1 MLWRAGADWD
11 ERVLRARCRCEGDW
25 RPGLRLRH
33 RGGTAEGEE
42 KWVLRITDG
51 LGFTTRRDGLYLEA
65 LVRDA
70 NVWSSRPFFP
80 HPRRAPSIPS
90 ATSLHACGTFI
101 CREETRRSP
110 GTWPSATRSRSV
122 RSRRSMSACIGS
134 IAAMGGPWVARV
146 FHEERSIERTE
157 SDAALLGYLAE
168 ADFPA
173 ERLACDNP
181 VSVLDGQRVLV
192 TLFVDGS
199 APGKVPARPAGCRS
213 SRNVIQKDRVLMIVD
228 WTGAGVGPR
237 LVALARC

>member
-1 MLWRAGADWD
+1 MRHVHLPRGNETIARHLAERHKISIRAITTLDVGVHRIDRD
-11 ERVLRARCRCEGDW
+11 DGD
-25 RPGLRLRH
+25 
-33 RGGTAEGEE
+33 
-42 KWVLRITDG
+42 
-51 LGFTTRRDGLYLEA
+51 
-65 LVRDA
+65 
-70 NVWSSRPFFP
+70 
-80 HPRRAPSIPS
+80 
-90 ATSLHACGTFI
+90 
-101 CREETRRSP
+101 
-110 GTWPSATRSRSV
+110 
-122 RSRRSMSACIGS
+122 
-134 IAAMGGPWVARV
+134 PWVARL

-157 SDAALLGYLAE
+157 SDAALLGYLAG